1 MTWNWLLNFKFL
13 LLAAGCWLLAAGCWL
28 LAAGWWLLAA
38 AGWQARTRYR
48 VKAQAS
54 KSQPI
59 KPSFQVIQEQIC
71 TVCNVHTGL

>member
-1 MTWNWLLNFKFL
+1 LNSIIAWNWLLNFKFL
-13 LLAAGCWLLAAGCWL
+13 LRLLLAAGCCL
-28 LAAGWWLLAA
+28 LAAGSV

-59 KPSFQVIQEQIC
+59 KPSFQVIQEQRC
-71 TVCNVHTGL
+71 TISNVQTVL

>member
-1 MTWNWLLNFKFL
+1 MELAVEFQV
-13 LLAAGCWLLAAGCWL
+13 LAAGCWLLAAGCWL
-28 LAAGWWLLAA
+28 LA